1 MSSNLKPFANTKPFN
16 GSLADDYILGIQI
29 GSHTDDAGLPEM
41 MYIRLSK
48 LKAFI
53 REGFGELW
61 HYRGEYNSLTGL
73 PTDNAV
79 SDYFLC
85 TGTFTED
92 GKTFFKDRLY
102 AWNGSQWSDI
112 SDVLTEYVKY
122 SEFEAL
128 QDEVSEA
135 KGDIVDIKADVTTLQ
150 NQVSDLQSYTITG
163 FKYKGEDTYAN
174 IMALVD
180 MEQGDMWYATD
191 AQKYYAYNGTS
202 WDERPD
208 LGLFWVADSDG
219 DEKLCI
225 EI

>member
-1 MSSNLKPFANTKPFN
+1 MGKPFANAPQFN
-16 GSLADDYILGIQI
+16 GALIDTYILGIQV
-29 GSHTDDAGLPEM
+29 GQHKNTDGLSEM
-41 MYIRLSK
+41 KYITIDQLRDYIRQ
-48 LKAFI
+48 
-53 REGFGELW
+53 GFGSFW
-61 HYRGEYNSLTGL
+61 RYRGEYSTET
-73 PTDNAV
+73 PTDLAV
-79 SDYFLC
+79 NDYFVA
-85 TGTFTED
+85 TATFTED

-102 AWNGSQWSDI
+102 AWDGSQWSDI
-112 SDVLTEYVKY
+112 TDVLAGYVKY

-128 QDEVSEA
+128 QGEVDEA

-191 AQKYYAYNGTS
+191 TEKYYAYNGTI
-202 WDERPD
+202 WDVRPD